1 MERLLKLLD
10 EIDDIGVVF
19 HVHLRSVVVTTVLL
33 AVFLAVLGAVLVFGP
48 PDLLAAP

>member
-10 EIDDIGVVF
+10 DFDDLRVVVR
-19 HVHLRSVVVTTVLL
+19 VHLRSVVVTVTLL
-33 AVFLAVLGAVLVFGP
+33 AVFLGVLGAVMVFGP

>member
-10 EIDDIGVVF
+10 ELDDVSVLLRV
-19 HVHLRSVVVTTVLL
+19 HVRPMVVTATLL